1 MTKWTL
7 WLLPVGLVVSMA
19 IAQQDAKAFLKQVQQ
34 KYRNAK
40 SLDVKM
46 NMTIEFQAGGNTGRQ
61 VVDANVAIQFP
72 NKVSAKMSGGMMGSS
87 EIYSDGKTMYV
98 YMPAMKQF
106 MKREAPASLR
116 GQDAGFLG
124 PVGLLFVLLD
134 EDLDKAGANRKYAFK
149 GTQKI
154 GAISTR
160 IVEIA
165 DRENNATTTIRLMIS
180 EKDLLIHRVEV
191 NQSLKNPQSGQNMTQ
206 KITATLK
213 YNSFDKPIP
222 ASRFRFTPPKDAKEM
237 QMPTPQG
244 GPNPG
249 AKP

>member
-1 MTKWTL
+1 MKKWTL
-7 WLLPVGLVVSMA
+7 WLLPVGLVVSVA

-40 SLDVKM
+40 SLDVKV
-46 NMTIEFQAGGNTGRQ
+46 NLAIEFQAGGNTGRQ
-61 VVDANVAIQFP
+61 VVDADMAVQFP
-72 NKVSAKMSGGMMGSS
+72 NKVSAKIRGGMAGNT
-87 EIYSDGKTMYV
+87 EIYSDGKTLYL
-98 YMPAMKQF
+98 YMPATKQY
-106 MKREAPASLR
+106 MKREAPKDLK
-116 GQDAGFLG
+116 GQGANVLG
-124 PVGLLFVLLD
+124 PLGMLFAFAD
-134 EDLDKAGANRKYAFK
+134 EDLDKGGANRKFAFK
-149 GTQKI
+149 GTQKL
-154 GAISTR
+154 GATQAR
-160 IVEIA
+160 VVEIT
-165 DRENNATTTIRLMIS
+165 DRENNNTTTMRFVIG

-191 NQSLKNPQSGQNMTQ
+191 SQTLKNPQSGQNMTQ